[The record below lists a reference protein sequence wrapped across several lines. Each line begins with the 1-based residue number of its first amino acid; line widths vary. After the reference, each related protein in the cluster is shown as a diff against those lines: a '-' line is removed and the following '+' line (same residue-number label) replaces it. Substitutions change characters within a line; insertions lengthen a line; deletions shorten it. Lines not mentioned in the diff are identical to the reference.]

1 MEKLMFDFSDQVV
14 VITGAAGNLGMTTA
28 RAFHAAGAKIA
39 VVDRQRD
46 EIRVV
51 FGDDI
56 PEDDACYFLSANL
69 MDEDSVAGM
78 VRDIWSHYGR
88 IDALINIAGGFSMGP
103 PLYET
108 PLSTWDF
115 MLNLNARTV
124 FLTSREILPIM
135 IGQGKGKIVSIA
147 ARAALAGKANM
158 APYVVSKS
166 AVVRLTESMAAELQ
180 AYDINV
186 NCVLPGTIDTPRNRA
201 ENPTADFD
209 KWVAPEALAEVILFL
224 SSDGARAINGAAI
237 PVYGRS

>member
-1 MEKLMFDFSDQVV
+1 MFDFSGQVV

-28 RAFHAAGAKIA
+28 RSFHAAGAKIA

-51 FGDDI
+51 FGEDI
-56 PEDDACYFLSANL
+56 PEDDTCYFLSANL
-69 MDEDSVAGM
+69 MDEASVAGM
-78 VRDIWSHYGR
+78 ARDIWSHYGR
-88 IDALINIAGGFSMGP
+88 IDALINVAGGFSMGP
-103 PLYET
+103 PLHET
-108 PLSTWDF
+108 PLSTWEF

-124 FLTSREILPIM
+124 FLTSREILPLM

-201 ENPTADFD
+201 ENPAADFSR
-209 KWVAPEALAEVILFL
+209 WVAPEALADVILFL

>member
-1 MEKLMFDFSDQVV
+1 MFDFSDQVV

-108 PLSTWDF
+108 PLSTWEF

-124 FLTSREILPIM
+124 FLASREILPIM

-201 ENPTADFD
+201 ENPTADFS
-209 KWVAPEALAEVILFL
+209 KWVTPEALAEVILFL

>member
-1 MEKLMFDFSDQVV
+1 MFDFSGQVI
-14 VITGAAGNLGMTTA
+14 VITGAAGNLGMAVA
-28 RAFHAAGAKIA
+28 RAFHSAGANIA

-56 PEDDACYFLSANL
+56 PEDDTCYFLSADL
-69 MDEDSVAGM
+69 TDEESVTGM
-78 VRDIWSHYGR
+78 VRDIRDHYGH
-88 IDALINIAGGFSMGP
+88 IDVLVNVAGGFSMGP
-103 PLYET
+103 PVYET
-108 PLSTWDF
+108 PVTTWEF
-115 MLNLNARTV
+115 MLNLNARSV

-135 IGQGKGKIVSIA
+135 IDQGRGKIVSIA

-201 ENPTADFD
+201 ENPDADFS
-209 KWVAPEALAEVILFL
+209 KWVAPEALADVILFL
-224 SSDGARAINGAAI
+224 SSTGARAINGAAI